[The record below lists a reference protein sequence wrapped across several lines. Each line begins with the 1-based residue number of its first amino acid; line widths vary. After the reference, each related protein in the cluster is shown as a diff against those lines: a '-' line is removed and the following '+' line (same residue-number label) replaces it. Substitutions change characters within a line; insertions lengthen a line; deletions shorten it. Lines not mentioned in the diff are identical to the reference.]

1 MRSMAMMGL
10 TQPNGTRSRARVERC
25 LGSEI
30 LLRLKLGYEL
40 ACCTAL
46 AQHASV
52 PDYHTSGAWVAVAV
66 AGVAARLRRL
76 DRAQTAHAIGITEN
90 HGPQRQMVLCIDH
103 LTMFKDGS
111 G

>member
-10 TQPNGTRSRARVERC
+10 TQPNGTRARARAERC

-30 LLRLKLGYEL
+30 LLCLTLGYEL
-40 ACCTAL
+40 ACRTAL
-46 AQHASV
+46 AQHVSV

-66 AGVAARLRRL
+66 AGVAARLWKL
-76 DRAQTAHAIGITEN
+76 DRTQTAHAMGIAEH
-90 HGPQRQMVLCIDH
+90 HGPHSQMMHCLDH